1 MNFKKILNVLSTSLF
16 IFILIFSAAFILILQ
31 NTPAIAAQ
39 ETNYEIEVLSL
50 AGGDYGY
57 PSPYA
62 HYPRGPGG
70 YKRNLIFDSL
80 LERGE
85 KGLIPWLAKDYEVRN
100 NGKEYLFTLNE
111 GVKWHDGKDF
121 TAADVKFSFEYGLE
135 HPLVWSDLTKDDL
148 KKIEIIAENKVLIT
162 VNEANASLL
171 YAIGNQRIIP
181 QHIWQK
187 VEFPKEY
194 TKADAVVGTGPY
206 CLSDYNKE
214 HGSYKFEAFSNF
226 WGPKAKVKTI
236 KFIPVSEEI
245 LAFEKGEID
254 LIDVS
259 PDLLARY
266 QNDPQFKVVQKPA
279 FWGYRLIFNLENVK
293 ELESKKLRQAINYA
307 IDKQEL
313 INKIERGAAKLPSAG
328 IIPPDS
334 TYYNP
339 QVKKYNYNPE
349 KTKELINETGFKK
362 LNFNLKIAN
371 RTVRMAE
378 LIKEQLAEVGIQIK
392 LISSD
397 TKTQDS
403 RINQNNYQLAI
414 TGHGGWGGE
423 PDYLIA
429 RFGGTKFFA
438 DKISSSA
445 AVGYQ
450 NDQLANLLVKQSS
463 EFEPKKRQKILAE
476 IQSILAEELPEIPLY
491 FRAPYSVYRPANY
504 NNWMF
509 MYDHHS
515 LEHGKL
521 SYLNY

>member
-1 MNFKKILNVLSTSLF
+1 
-16 IFILIFSAAFILILQ
+16 
-31 NTPAIAAQ
+31 
-39 ETNYEIEVLSL
+39 
-50 AGGDYGY
+50 
-57 PSPYA
+57 
-62 HYPRGPGG
+62 
-70 YKRNLIFDSL
+70 
-80 LERGE
+80 
-85 KGLIPWLAKDYEVRN
+85 
-100 NGKEYLFTLNE
+100 
-111 GVKWHDGKDF
+111 
-121 TAADVKFSFEYGLE
+121 
-135 HPLVWSDLTKDDL
+135 
-148 KKIEIIAENKVLIT
+148 
-162 VNEANASLL
+162 
-171 YAIGNQRIIP
+171 
-181 QHIWQK
+181 
-187 VEFPKEY
+187 
-194 TKADAVVGTGPY
+194 
-206 CLSDYNKE
+206 
-214 HGSYKFEAFSNF
+214 
-226 WGPKAKVKTI
+226 
-236 KFIPVSEEI
+236 
-245 LAFEKGEID
+245 
-254 LIDVS
+254 
-259 PDLLARY
+259 
-266 QNDPQFKVVQKPA
+266 
-279 FWGYRLIFNLENVK
+279 
-293 ELESKKLRQAINYA
+293 
-307 IDKQEL
+307 
-313 INKIERGAAKLPSAG
+313 
-328 IIPPDS
+328 
-334 TYYNP
+334 
-339 QVKKYNYNPE
+339 
-349 KTKELINETGFKK
+349 
-362 LNFNLKIAN
+362 
-371 RTVRMAE
+371 MAE

>member
-1 MNFKKILNVLSTSLF
+1 
-16 IFILIFSAAFILILQ
+16 
-31 NTPAIAAQ
+31 
-39 ETNYEIEVLSL
+39 
-50 AGGDYGY
+50 
-57 PSPYA
+57 
-62 HYPRGPGG
+62 
-70 YKRNLIFDSL
+70 
-80 LERGE
+80 
-85 KGLIPWLAKDYEVRN
+85 
-100 NGKEYLFTLNE
+100 
-111 GVKWHDGKDF
+111 
-121 TAADVKFSFEYGLE
+121 
-135 HPLVWSDLTKDDL
+135 
-148 KKIEIIAENKVLIT
+148 
-162 VNEANASLL
+162 
-171 YAIGNQRIIP
+171 IGNQRIIP

-194 TKADAVVGTGPY
+194 TKTDAVVGTGPY

-349 KTKELINETGFKK
+349 KAKELINETGFKE

-429 RFGGTKFFA
+429 RFGGTKLFA

-463 EFEPKKRQKILAE
+463 EFEPKKRQEILAE

-491 FRAPYSVYRPANY
+491 FRAPYSVYRPAHY